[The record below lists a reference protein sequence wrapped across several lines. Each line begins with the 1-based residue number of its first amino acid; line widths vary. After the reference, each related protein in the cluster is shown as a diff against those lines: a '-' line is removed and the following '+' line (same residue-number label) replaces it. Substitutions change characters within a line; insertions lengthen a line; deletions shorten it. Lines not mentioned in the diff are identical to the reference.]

1 MIKSIIFFLSVF
13 YFGLHIF
20 GEGGA
25 RAYLI
30 FIATAPRELAFPM
43 RIIQEVFA
51 VAIFFFVGVGDIKH
65 LLSQTQLF
73 NKDFFERNEK
83 RAAFGEKNS
92 LKTAL
97 K

>member
-30 FIATAPRELAFPM
+30 FIATAPRELAFSM
-43 RIIQEVFA
+43 RIIQAVFA
-51 VAIFFFVGVGDIKH
+51 VAIFFFVGVYISDPP
-65 LLSQTQLF
+65 
-73 NKDFFERNEK
+73 
-83 RAAFGEKNS
+83 
-92 LKTAL
+92 
-97 K
+97 

>member
-1 MIKSIIFFLSVF
+1 MIKSIMFFLSDF

-43 RIIQEVFA
+43 RIIQAVFS
-51 VAIFFFVGVGDIKH
+51 VAIFFFVGVYISDPP
-65 LLSQTQLF
+65 
-73 NKDFFERNEK
+73 
-83 RAAFGEKNS
+83 
-92 LKTAL
+92 
-97 K
+97 

>member
-1 MIKSIIFFLSVF
+1 MVEALPFVLMIKSIIFFLSVF

-43 RIIQEVFA
+43 RIIQAVFS
-51 VAIFFFVGVGDIKH
+51 VAIFFFVGVYISDPP
-65 LLSQTQLF
+65 
-73 NKDFFERNEK
+73 
-83 RAAFGEKNS
+83 
-92 LKTAL
+92 
-97 K
+97 